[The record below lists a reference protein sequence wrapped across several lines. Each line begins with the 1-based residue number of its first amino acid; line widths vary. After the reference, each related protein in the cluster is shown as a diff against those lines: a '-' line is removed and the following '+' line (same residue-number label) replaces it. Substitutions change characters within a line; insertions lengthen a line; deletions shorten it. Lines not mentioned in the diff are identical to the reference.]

1 MITDLSESD
10 KKDFTVIKTSE
21 NKDLFNEKL
30 LTADVFE
37 SSKKV
42 YVKNIWNEAQDIE
55 ITLDFITY
63 GSNLVKKIISKVLPK
78 L

>member
-1 MITDLSESD
+1 VITDLSESD